1 MKEKTGLIGAVW
13 PVPKGQKTVPQ
24 EPKAPCG
31 QKARCSLV
39 IGMLCCCLSVGA
51 LAQGPSLTKEKANV
65 GANLSDVSLTTILN
79 FPLSSARLADFKG
92 KVVILDFWATWCGS
106 CVSAMPKLQA
116 LQGQFAKDLQ
126 VLLVTNEEQ
135 AKIESFL
142 LKVKQVRDFTL
153 PVVLDRDHRLWE
165 LFNIR
170 LVPQYAWI
178 DRQGIFRGITTSEEL
193 TAGNIQDFVN
203 GNYHFLPEY
212 TQAINSTPASPALVA
227 TGGGEPSPG
236 LLYSSV
242 FSGYQAGSGSNSFIG
257 TGKVKAVNCTPEM
270 LFRITYGQGKHL
282 LPYPIW
288 KTRVIRKDS
297 LSRAPKGKNAAPTYG
312 YELNFPG
319 EATDQL
325 LPMMRADLERFFPL
339 TASLEQQA
347 ISCLA
352 LRCSGKPTL
361 HSKGGPPQAEE
372 NYFGLRL
379 VNHPVQALIETL
391 QAYSKLG
398 ILDETSITTNIDIE
412 LKAELGDLAQLQKA
426 LAVYH
431 LELTPVTRQVEVLV
445 IKDRTTQPN

>member
-1 MKEKTGLIGAVW
+1 MKEKTGLMGWVW
-13 PVPKGQKTVPQ
+13 PVPKPQKTVPQ
-24 EPKAPCG
+24 EPKAPCRH
-31 QKARCSLV
+31 KARCSLV
-39 IGMLCCCLSVGA
+39 IGMLCCCISVGA
-51 LAQGPSLTKEKANV
+51 LAQGASLTKERVSV
-65 GANLSDVSLTTILN
+65 GTNLSDVSLTTILN
-79 FPLSSARLADFKG
+79 FPLSSARLSDFKG
-92 KVVILDFWATWCGS
+92 KAVILDFWATWCGS

-135 AKIESFL
+135 AKIASFL

-178 DRQGIFRGITTSEEL
+178 DRHGIFRGVTTSEQL
-193 TAGNIQDFVN
+193 TPGNIQDFVS
-203 GNYHFLPEY
+203 GNYHFLPE
-212 TQAINSTPASPALVA
+212 QAGAGSSAA
-227 TGGGEPSPG
+227 GGGEPSSG
-236 LLYSSV
+236 LLYSSTL
-242 FSGYQAGSGSNSFIG
+242 SGYQAGSGSNSFIG

-297 LSRAPKGKNAAPTYG
+297 LSRAPKGKNTAPTYG

-319 EATDQL
+319 EATDKL
-325 LPMMRADLERFFPL
+325 LAMMRADLERYFPL
-339 TASLEQQA
+339 TARLEQQA

-352 LRCSGKPTL
+352 LRCNGKPILNST
-361 HSKGGPPQAEE
+361 GGPPQAEE
-372 NYFGLRL
+372 NYFGVRL

-391 QAYSKLG
+391 QSYSNLG
-398 ILDETSITTNIDIE
+398 ILDETGISSPIDIE

-426 LAVYH
+426 LAAYH